1 MKHGRFGGL
10 WSDKR
15 SRLLKLYERGLSVK
29 KIADALEI
37 SPSVVRTALKAVEV
51 QKVLDAARFAA
62 MGHIR

>member
-15 SRLLKLYERGLSVK
+15 SRLLKLYERGLSVP

-37 SPSVVRTALKAVEV
+37 SPSSVRSALKAVEV
-51 QKVLDAARFAA
+51 QQILKTARMAAQDGAR
-62 MGHIR
+62 

>member
-37 SPSVVRTALKAVEV
+37 SPSVVRTAPKAVEV

>member
-1 MKHGRFGGL
+1 MRHGRFGGL

-15 SRLLKLYERGLSVK
+15 NRLLKLYERGLSVK
-29 KIADALEI
+29 KIADTLEI
-37 SPSVVRTALKAVEV
+37 SPSVVRTVLKAVEV